1 MQRNFSTEKIF
12 NFRIFMSFLIFKKLS
27 YLLEWSICV
36 DCSFSKRCTMARRF
50 SNACVN
56 ACFKLVRN
64 ADRGSPFPFG
74 VVAVVVAQINAT
86 NNRKVFILMMAKNV
100 NSLPSYFPC
109 SQCLKV

>member
-50 SNACVN
+50 SNAC
-56 ACFKLVRN
+56 FKLVRN
-64 ADRGSPFPFG
+64 ADRGPPFPLPFG

-86 NNRKVFILMMAKNV
+86 NNRKVFISMSAKTV
-100 NSLPSYFPC
+100 N
-109 SQCLKV
+109 

>member
-12 NFRIFMSFLIFKKLS
+12 NFRIFMSFFNFQEVE

-64 ADRGSPFPFG
+64 ADRGPPFPFSFG
-74 VVAVVVAQINAT
+74 VAVVVAQINAT
-86 NNRKVFILMMAKNV
+86 NNRKVFISMSAKTV
-100 NSLPSYFPC
+100 N
-109 SQCLKV
+109 

>member
-1 MQRNFSTEKIF
+1 MF

-36 DCSFSKRCTMARRF
+36 DCSFSKRCTIARRF

-64 ADRGSPFPFG
+64 ADRGPPFPFSFG

-86 NNRKVFILMMAKNV
+86 NSRKVFILMAAKTV
-100 NSLPSYFPC
+100 QRQMKLPH
-109 SQCLKV
+109 V